1 MSDKPEEAHE
11 EKEKHKA
18 GGPIL
23 VPVDFSE
30 HSEAALVL
38 ATELAQGLGAPVMVL
53 HVVHDPG
60 TMPGYYA
67 RVAKKKVLAR
77 LEDVAGEMLDAF
89 LTKVRERHPELKGL
103 GKAERLLVSGL
114 PVTRIVQVAEK
125 KGARLIVLGSKG
137 ATGLKHLLLGSV
149 AEQVL
154 HLAEIPVTIV
164 KHPRER

>member
-1 MSDKPEEAHE
+1 MSEKTEET
-11 EKEKHKA
+11 KEGKGKA
-18 GGPIL
+18 RGERPIL

-38 ATELAQGLGAPVMVL
+38 AAELAQGLGAPLTVL

-77 LEDVAGEMLDAF
+77 LEDVAGEMLDGF
-89 LTKVRERHPELKGL
+89 LDKVRESHPELKGL

-114 PVTRIVQVAEK
+114 PVTRIVQVAAK
-125 KGARLIVLGSKG
+125 KGARMILMGSKG

-154 HLAEIPVTIV
+154 HLASVPVTIV
-164 KHPRER
+164 KHPLSR